1 MKSDSVSARQFEQSH
16 IKDTKRT
23 LLSISATQCQ
33 KITKNKTSRKFFELP
48 QVVQTVQKQTSN
60 GRKLKF
66 KQQTDF
72 VFQAESVLFLF

>member
-33 KITKNKTSRKFFELP
+33 KITKNKTSRKFL
-48 QVVQTVQKQTSN
+48 
-60 GRKLKF
+60 RLRL
-66 KQQTDF
+66 
-72 VFQAESVLFLF
+72 VFLIV

>member
-1 MKSDSVSARQFEQSH
+1 MKK
-16 IKDTKRT
+16 I
-23 LLSISATQCQ
+23 LSIYDSIKLPKKQSKEQ
-33 KITKNKTSRKFFELP
+33 KILKGSVTSELP

-72 VFQAESVLFLF
+72 VFQAESVLFLFEYDICCKS

>member
-1 MKSDSVSARQFEQSH
+1 MSR
-16 IKDTKRT
+16 
-23 LLSISATQCQ
+23 
-33 KITKNKTSRKFFELP
+33 NKYPEETVNLILELP

-72 VFQAESVLFLF
+72 VFQAESVLFLFEYDVCCKS

>member
-1 MKSDSVSARQFEQSH
+1 MHDLTTPNLSQI
-16 IKDTKRT
+16 IKT
-23 LLSISATQCQ
+23 APE
-33 KITKNKTSRKFFELP
+33 NELP

-72 VFQAESVLFLF
+72 VFQAESVLFLFEYDICCKS

>member
-1 MKSDSVSARQFEQSH
+1 MRAERQNKFAQ
-16 IKDTKRT
+16 
-23 LLSISATQCQ
+23 LY
-33 KITKNKTSRKFFELP
+33 KNKTDRNGNELP

-72 VFQAESVLFLF
+72 VFQAESVLFLFEYDICCKS

>member
-1 MKSDSVSARQFEQSH
+1 MSTTTAD
-16 IKDTKRT
+16 IKEKGLFR
-23 LLSISATQCQ
+23 C
-33 KITKNKTSRKFFELP
+33 ELP

-72 VFQAESVLFLF
+72 VFQAESVLFLFEYDICCKS